1 MSDKGTFPRQDT
13 LGFCLLELAAICGEF
28 PASILPRIPGSSSYK
43 EAVITSLKK
52 EGQAAWFPAGA
63 ESKRQAPGREPRT
76 VFILPYRG
84 HGYQPDQKRSNEK
97 DAAAPDSGDL
107 CRHAERRSRSFP

>member
-28 PASILPRIPGSSSYK
+28 PASLLPRIPGSSSYK

-52 EGQAAWFPAGA
+52 
-63 ESKRQAPGREPRT
+63 
-76 VFILPYRG
+76 
-84 HGYQPDQKRSNEK
+84 
-97 DAAAPDSGDL
+97 
-107 CRHAERRSRSFP
+107 